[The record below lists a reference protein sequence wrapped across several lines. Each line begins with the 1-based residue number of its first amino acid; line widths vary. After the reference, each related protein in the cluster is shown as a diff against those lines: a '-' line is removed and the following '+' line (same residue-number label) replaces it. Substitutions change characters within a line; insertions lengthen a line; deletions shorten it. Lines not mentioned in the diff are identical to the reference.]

1 MKLTSSAK
9 GTKLTFFLSGELDQ
23 HAVGDAARTMEL
35 KIEAELPRDCVI
47 DMSGITFMDS
57 SGIALVLKTYRRMME
72 LEGRLWVE
80 NVPAQPMRV
89 LDASGI
95 ERLVHITELDTRG
108 AGLSQSGR
116 SDT

>member
-1 MKLTSSAK
+1 MKLSTASA

-23 HAVGDAARTMEL
+23 HAVRDAARTMEM
-35 KIEAELPRDCVI
+35 KIEASLPRDCVI
-47 DMSGITFMDS
+47 DMSGLTFMDS

-80 NVPAQPMRV
+80 NVPSQPMRV

-95 ERLVHITELDTRG
+95 ERLVPVTEL
-108 AGLSQSGR
+108 AGKE
-116 SDT
+116 